1 GALVTCAALLDLVS
15 QPWLD
20 ALVRRCVAAGAP
32 VLFALI
38 YDGRTTC
45 EPAEP
50 EDAEALELFN
60 RHQLGDKGF
69 GAALGPHAPRA
80 VERALAYFDY
90 RVDTRTSDW
99 RLEPRD
105 AELQRA
111 LVDGWLQAALKIAPH
126 RAIVLLDW
134 HRKRLE
140 HIALG
145 RSRIV
150 VGHIDVAGQPAAT

>member
-1 GALVTCAALLDLVS
+1 
-15 QPWLD
+15 
-20 ALVRRCVAAGAP
+20 

-69 GAALGPHAPRA
+69 GAALGPRAARA
-80 VERALAYFDY
+80 VERALAHFDY
-90 RVDTRTSDW
+90 RVETRTSDW
-99 RLEPRD
+99 RLEPSD

-111 LVDGWLQAALKIAPH
+111 LVDGWLRAALEVAPH

-134 HRKRLE
+134 HRRRLA
-140 HIALG
+140 HVALG

-150 VGHIDVAGQPAAT
+150 VGHVDVAGKP